1 MAWLVRTIEFT
12 FISLDLIIKILN
24 AILKDIDNWLS
35 ITFGTDRWQL
45 FTKTEM
51 PSSAAFIYYSSAI
64 KLIQRYQLK
73 TSVANLILPLLA

>member
-51 PSSAAFIYYSSAI
+51 PSSSAAFIYYSS
-64 KLIQRYQLK
+64 
-73 TSVANLILPLLA
+73 TTNFILPLSTLFFRY